1 MKISEVTAKCLEK
14 RASLLSP
21 WGPQVP
27 AVTALTFFTTEPS
40 LGKSYPPKAGL
51 PLTPEIITKTPSGK
65 GQ

>member
-1 MKISEVTAKCLEK
+1 MKISEATTEYLETA
-14 RASLLSP
+14 ASLLSP
-21 WGPQVP
+21 GAQVP
-27 AVTALTFFTTEPS
+27 AATGLTLFATEPS

>member
-1 MKISEVTAKCLEK
+1 MFRKDSFW
-14 RASLLSP
+14 LSP
-21 WGPQVP
+21 WGPRVP
-27 AVTALTFFTTEPS
+27 AVTGLTCFTTEPS